1 MLPFYI
7 LFKGKNLWDS
17 WLNDGPEG
25 CAYNVS
31 ESGWMESEQ
40 FIAWFNVVFLEH
52 CKRLEGPKI
61 LIMDNH
67 GSHISLDI
75 IDRAR
80 ENNVHI
86 LALPAHSSHLTQ
98 PLDVGVFKH
107 VKAIWR
113 EIVEAHFKSS
123 GFQNVEKSNFASLFA
138 KIKSS
143 GKAFLRRHIVA
154 GFEQTGIFPINRHAI
169 DASKLKPSYGFSKS
183 SSMETS
189 QPNASKLAATQPNAS
204 KLAATQPN
212 ASHFSST
219 YLDSSVA
226 RAFPKATHSSN
237 AASML
242 NGIEEDLIVL
252 EENHEPMDSDDSSS
266 DTSLDSS
273 SMDHSGDDSLMEELE
288 ASNNKGRNFFIKL
301 IYLRYVIFSQSHNYQ
316 LMFVVSSDIF

>member
-113 EIVEAHFKSS
+113 EIVEAFFKSS

-169 DASKLKPSYGFSKS
+169 DASKLKPAYGFSKS
-183 SSMETS
+183 SSIETT
-189 QPNASKLAATQPNAS
+189 QPNASNLAATQPNAS
-204 KLAATQPN
+204 KLASTQPN
-212 ASHFSST
+212 ASNVCST
-219 YLDSSVA
+219 YLDSSVV
-226 RAFPKATHSSN
+226 RAFPKVTQPNASN
-237 AASML
+237 AASAV
-242 NGIEEDLIVL
+242 NGVEEDLIVL
-252 EENHEPMDSDDSSS
+252 EENHEQMDSDDSAS

-273 SMDHSGDDSLMEELE
+273 HMDHSGNDSLMEELE
-288 ASNNKGRNFFIKL
+288 ASTNKGRNKPIFI
-301 IYLRYVIFSQSHNYQ
+301 
-316 LMFVVSSDIF
+316 